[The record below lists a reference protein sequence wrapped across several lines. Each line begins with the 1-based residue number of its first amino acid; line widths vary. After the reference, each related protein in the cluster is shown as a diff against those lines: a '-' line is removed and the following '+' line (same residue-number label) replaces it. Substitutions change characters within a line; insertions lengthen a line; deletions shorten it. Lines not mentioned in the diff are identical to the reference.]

1 MSLTSFPAQLPS
13 SPQQPL
19 PVALVVP
26 PELLLAIFTLVGD
39 GLPTHDYN
47 DYRYRRRTLCAL
59 TLVHR
64 KWTAPAQE
72 VLRNKL
78 EVWINT
84 AELEERESSDGKEW
98 ELSPQTKYFGIWGN
112 LSVFLKLSGI
122 TSCLEP
128 VHVKIEAFSTLR
140 IDKLACFTSEKILF
154 IMLGLCRTD
163 CPVHDQDVEALHL
176 KGPYVVRQFEEEL
189 CFRNLRRLTIE
200 GTPAPGTRHG
210 DDYKLFRTQYMPNL
224 RHLAWEYDSFG
235 YMELDDFED
244 LERIDEVMVSLNNQ
258 ITTLALRCYSIED
271 CWDEPSK
278 ALHHVTQYS
287 NLQHLAVQVGDTN
300 RVLWQLFPKHV
311 LFELES
317 LHLTFFHYSRK
328 QLRWI
333 DKLRRRQN
341 RDVIIGR
348 IVLYKISKEVVRR
361 LCPEIEVDRYEWRE
375 YTELPWKG
383 FAGR

>member
-112 LSVFLKLSGI
+112 LSVFLKSTGAA
-122 TSCLEP
+122 SHPAP
-128 VHVKIEAFSTLR
+128 VHVTVIDLPGTVR
-140 IDKLACFTSEKILF
+140 IDKLACFTSKDILF
-154 IMLGLCRTD
+154 IVLIKLRHTD
-163 CPVHDQDVEALHL
+163 CP
-176 KGPYVVRQFEEEL
+176 
-189 CFRNLRRLTIE
+189 CT
-200 GTPAPGTRHG
+200 
-210 DDYKLFRTQYMPNL
+210 
-224 RHLAWEYDSFG
+224 
-235 YMELDDFED
+235 
-244 LERIDEVMVSLNNQ
+244 
-258 ITTLALRCYSIED
+258 
-271 CWDEPSK
+271 
-278 ALHHVTQYS
+278 
-287 NLQHLAVQVGDTN
+287 
-300 RVLWQLFPKHV
+300 
-311 LFELES
+311 
-317 LHLTFFHYSRK
+317 
-328 QLRWI
+328 
-333 DKLRRRQN
+333 
-341 RDVIIGR
+341 
-348 IVLYKISKEVVRR
+348 
-361 LCPEIEVDRYEWRE
+361 
-375 YTELPWKG
+375 
-383 FAGR
+383 